1 MNPLAILARY
11 YDPSSDLYSV
21 LLIHSVLVS
30 RKARDI
36 AEEHI
41 ERHPEASIDLEFL
54 TEASFLHDI
63 GIRFCHA
70 PEIHCE
76 GPEPYVRHGIL
87 GREILLKE
95 GYPRHALVCA
105 RHTGAGIT
113 RDEIR
118 ERSLPLPDEDLLPV
132 SIEEKIIC
140 VADKFY
146 SKKPRKLWKEKSL
159 ESIRKV
165 LLEKG
170 EHSLERWDA
179 LWREIVQA

>member
-1 MNPLAILARY
+1 MKPLSILASH

-21 LLIHSVLVS
+21 LLIHSVLVT

-36 AEEHI
+36 AAEHI
-41 ERHPEASIDLEFL
+41 ERHPDTSIDLDFL
-54 TEASFLHDI
+54 TEASLLHDI
-63 GIRFCHA
+63 GIKFCLA

-87 GREILLKE
+87 GRALLLKE

-113 RDEIR
+113 REEIR
-118 ERSLPLPDEDLLPV
+118 EQRLPLPDEDLLPV
-132 SIEEKIIC
+132 SLEEKIIC

-159 ESIRKV
+159 KSIRKG

-170 EHSLERWDA
+170 ERSLERWDA
-179 LWREIVQA
+179 LWSEILQA